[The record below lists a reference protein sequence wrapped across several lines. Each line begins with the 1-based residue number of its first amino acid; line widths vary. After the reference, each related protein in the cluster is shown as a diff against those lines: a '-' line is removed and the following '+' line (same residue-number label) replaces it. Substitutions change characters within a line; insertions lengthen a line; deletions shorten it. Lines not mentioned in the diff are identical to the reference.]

1 MLKGKYKKGD
11 VVICTNNEF
20 LSHSSLGESTDLTI
34 GKEYTIIRVGDEDTI
49 RIMNDNN
56 KNFGYYIERFM
67 TLKEYRKAKLKKIN
81 KYNEQV
87 KNT

>member
-1 MLKGKYKKGD
+1 MLKGNFKKDD
-11 VVICTNNEF
+11 VVICTNDES

-34 GKEYTIIRVGDEDTI
+34 GKEYTIISIEDEDII
-49 RIMNDNN
+49 RIKNDND

-81 KYNEQV
+81 KYNEDWR
-87 KNT
+87 